1 MNYQLELE
9 KIMNNPQN
17 RGKKLLLHS
26 CCAPCSSYVLV
37 YLSTFFD
44 ITVFYYNPNIS
55 EEIEYEKRVQEQK
68 RFIESFHE
76 VMKTEGKEQTG
87 EYYPISFLEG
97 IYEPKVFYEA
107 VKGLEQ
113 LREGGER
120 CVKCFELRL
129 RKTAEIACQKG
140 FDYFTTTLSISPMKN
155 ATSLNTIGE
164 AIAAEN
170 DQKTSFL
177 YSDFK
182 KKDGYKQSIAL
193 SKEYNLYRQDYCGCV
208 FSKRSREEELQKTEN
223 KKNSVKD

>member
-1 MNYQLELE
+1 MKYLEMNYQLELE

-55 EEIEYEKRVQEQK
+55 DAAEYEKRVQEQK
-68 RFIESFHE
+68 RFIASFHE
-76 VMKTEGKEQTG
+76 KKRLEEKDQIGVF
-87 EYYPISFLEG
+87 YPISFIEG
-97 IYEPKVFYEA
+97 NYEPELFYKA
-107 VKGLEQ
+107 VKGLEH

-120 CVKCFELRL
+120 CERCFELRL
-129 RKTAEIACQKG
+129 RKTAEIACQNG

-155 ATSLNTIGE
+155 AKILNTLGE
-164 AIAAEN
+164 AIAVES
-170 DQKTSFL
+170 DQVTSYL

-193 SKEYNLYRQDYCGCV
+193 SKEFDLYRQDFCGCV
-208 FSKRSREEELQKTEN
+208 FSKRSSEEEAQKCEYE
-223 KKNSVKD
+223 